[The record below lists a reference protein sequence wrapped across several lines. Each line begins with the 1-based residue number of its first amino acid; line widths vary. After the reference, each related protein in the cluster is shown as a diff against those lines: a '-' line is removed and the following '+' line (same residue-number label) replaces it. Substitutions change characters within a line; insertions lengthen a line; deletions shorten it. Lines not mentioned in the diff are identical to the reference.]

1 MATLQPYLKI
11 MSVPPSKIIKT
22 YTTGETVE
30 EELAPDKKFEKTVEA
45 IEEVTTTSETGVK
58 EITVKIESAPVKKHF

>member
-1 MATLQPYLKI
+1 

-30 EELAPDKKFEKTVEA
+30 KELAPGEEFEKTVEA
-45 IEEVTTTSETGVK
+45 IEEVPRTSETGVK
-58 EITVKIESAPVKKHF
+58 EVTTKFESAPVEKPQY

>member
-1 MATLQPYLKI
+1 

-30 EELAPDKKFEKTVEA
+30 EELAPDEKFEKTVEA
-45 IEEVTTTSETGVK
+45 IEEVTTTSKTGVVEVTLK
-58 EITVKIESAPVKKHF
+58 LESAPVKKH